1 MKPSIF
7 SRRAFAVTAAT
18 AITALSFGAL
28 AQNAGAPAQ
37 PAPTASAAKPQA
49 QAPRHDPQRHAQ
61 RMERMQQRIAEHQ
74 SRLKDSLQLR
84 PEQETAWNDFLAKTQ
99 PAARPAGG
107 ERLSRAD
114 WAKLSTPQRLDRLDA
129 MKAERDRQVAQRHD
143 AIRQFY
149 AQLTPPQQ
157 KAFDAQRG
165 MGVGGMRHAGHHGPK
180 GGEHRMHRMDHGGQG
195 FKGHGEPRQP
205 RL

>member
-7 SRRAFAVTAAT
+7 SRRAFAVTAAAT

-28 AQNAGAPAQ
+28 AQNVGTPAQ
-37 PAPTASAAKPQA
+37 PAPAASAAKPQV

-84 PEQETAWNDFLAKTQ
+84 PEQETAWNDFLAKTK

-129 MKAERDRQVAQRHD
+129 MKAERDRQMSQRHD

-165 MGVGGMRHAGHHGPK
+165 MGIGGARHVG
-180 GGEHRMHRMDHGGQG
+180 HRSPMNRMDHGRQG

>member
-7 SRRAFAVTAAT
+7 SRRALAVTAAAT

-28 AQNAGAPAQ
+28 AQNVGTPAQ
-37 PAPTASAAKPQA
+37 PAPAASATKPQV

-84 PEQETAWNDFLAKTQ
+84 PEQESAWNDFLAKTK

-129 MKAERDRQVAQRHD
+129 MKAERDRQMAQRHD

-165 MGVGGMRHAGHHGPK
+165 MGIGGARHVGHRGGP
-180 GGEHRMHRMDHGGQG
+180 MNHGGQG
-195 FKGHGEPRQP
+195 VKGHGELRQP

>member
-1 MKPSIF
+1 MKPSF
-7 SRRAFAVTAAT
+7 SRRAFAVTAAAT
-18 AITALSFGAL
+18 AITALSFTAV
-28 AQNAGAPAQ
+28 AQGVGAPAQ
-37 PAPTASAAKPQA
+37 PAPAASAAQPQA

-61 RMERMQQRIAEHQ
+61 RMERLQQRMAEHQ
-74 SRLKDSLQLR
+74 SRLQDSLQLR
-84 PEQETAWNDFLAKTQ
+84 PEQEAAWNDFVAKMKPT
-99 PAARPAGG
+99 PRPAG
-107 ERLSRAD
+107 ERPNRED

-143 AIRQFY
+143 AIRRFY

-165 MGVGGMRHAGHHGPK
+165 MGLGGMRHAGHRGPM
-180 GGEHRMHRMDHGGQG
+180 ERFDRMGHGGQS
-195 FKGHGEPRQP
+195 FKSHGEPRQP

>member
-7 SRRAFAVTAAT
+7 SRRAFAVTAAAT

-28 AQNAGAPAQ
+28 AQNVGTPAQ
-37 PAPTASAAKPQA
+37 PAPAASAAKPQV

-84 PEQETAWNDFLAKTQ
+84 PEQETAWNDFLAKTK

-129 MKAERDRQVAQRHD
+129 MKAERDRQMSQRHD

-165 MGVGGMRHAGHHGPK
+165 MGIGGARHVG
-180 GGEHRMHRMDHGGQG
+180 HRSMDHGRQG

>member
-7 SRRAFAVTAAT
+7 GRRAFAVTAAAT

-28 AQNAGAPAQ
+28 AQSTGAPAQ
-37 PAPTASAAKPQA
+37 PAPAASATPSQA
-49 QAPRHDPQRHAQ
+49 QTPRHDPQRHAQ

-84 PEQETAWNDFLAKTQ
+84 PEQETAWNDFLAKTR
-99 PAARPAGG
+99 PTARPAG

-129 MKAERDRQVAQRHD
+129 MKAERDRQMAQRHD

-165 MGVGGMRHAGHHGPK
+165 MGIGGMRHVGHHGPVD
-180 GGEHRMHRMDHGGQG
+180 RMQRMDHGGKG

>member
-7 SRRAFAVTAAT
+7 SRRAFAVTAAAT
-18 AITALSFGAL
+18 AITALSFSAL
-28 AQNAGAPAQ
+28 AQNTGASAQ
-37 PAPTASAAKPQA
+37 PAPAASAAQPQV

-61 RMERMQQRIAEHQ
+61 RLERMQQRIAEHQ

-84 PEQETAWNDFLAKTQ
+84 PEQETAWNDFLAKTK
-99 PAARPAGG
+99 PAARPTG

-129 MKAERDRQVAQRHD
+129 MKAERDRQMAQRHD

-165 MGVGGMRHAGHHGPK
+165 MGIGGMRHVGHHGPMD
-180 GGEHRMHRMDHGGQG
+180 RMHRMDHGGKG

>member
-7 SRRAFAVTAAT
+7 SRRALAVTAAAA

-28 AQNAGAPAQ
+28 AQNVGTPAQ
-37 PAPTASAAKPQA
+37 PAPAASATKPQV

-84 PEQETAWNDFLAKTQ
+84 PEQESAWNDFLSKTK
-99 PAARPAGG
+99 PAARSAGG

-129 MKAERDRQVAQRHD
+129 MKAERDRQMAQRHD

-165 MGVGGMRHAGHHGPK
+165 MGIGGARHVGHRGGP
-180 GGEHRMHRMDHGGQG
+180 MNHGGQG

>member
-7 SRRAFAVTAAT
+7 SRRAFAVTAAAT
-18 AITALSFGAL
+18 AITALSFTAL
-28 AQNAGAPAQ
+28 AQNVGAPAQ
-37 PAPTASAAKPQA
+37 PAPTTSAAKPQA
-49 QAPRHDPQRHAQ
+49 QSPRHDPQRHAQ
-61 RMERMQQRIAEHQ
+61 RMERMQQRVAEHQ

-84 PEQETAWNDFLAKTQ
+84 PEQETAWNDFLAKTK
-99 PAARPAGG
+99 PAARPASG

-129 MKAERDRQVAQRHD
+129 MKAERDRQMSQRHD

-165 MGVGGMRHAGHHGPK
+165 MGIGGARHVG
-180 GGEHRMHRMDHGGQG
+180 HRGSMKPMHRMDHGGQG
-195 FKGHGEPRQP
+195 FNGHGEPRQP

>member
-7 SRRAFAVTAAT
+7 SRRAFAVTAAAT

-28 AQNAGAPAQ
+28 AQNVGAPAQ
-37 PAPTASAAKPQA
+37 PAPAASASKPQV

-84 PEQETAWNDFLAKTQ
+84 PEQETAWNDFLAKIK

-129 MKAERDRQVAQRHD
+129 MKAERDRQMSQRHD

-165 MGVGGMRHAGHHGPK
+165 MGIGGAQHVGHRGPMN
-180 GGEHRMHRMDHGGQG
+180 RMNHGGPG

>member
-7 SRRAFAVTAAT
+7 SRRAFAVTAAAT
-18 AITALSFGAL
+18 AITALSFSAV
-28 AQNAGAPAQ
+28 AQGVGAPAQ
-37 PAPTASAAKPQA
+37 APAAASAAKPQV
-49 QAPRHDPQRHAQ
+49 QAPRHDPQRHAE
-61 RMERMQQRIAEHQ
+61 RMERMQQRMAEHQ

-84 PEQETAWNDFLAKTQ
+84 PEQESAWNQFVEKMK
-99 PAARPAGG
+99 PAARPTG
-107 ERLSRAD
+107 ERPSRED
-114 WAKLSTPQRLDRLDA
+114 WAKLSTPQRLDRMDA
-129 MKAERDRQVAQRHD
+129 MKAERDRQVSQRHD

-165 MGVGGMRHAGHHGPK
+165 MGFGHMRHVGHQGPMK
-180 GGEHRMHRMDHGGQG
+180 GMDHGHKG
-195 FKGHGEPRQP
+195 FKGHGEPRHS

>member
-7 SRRAFAVTAAT
+7 SRRAFAVTAAAT

-37 PAPTASAAKPQA
+37 PAPAASAAQSQV

-84 PEQETAWNDFLAKTQ
+84 PEQETAWNDFLAKTK
-99 PAARPAGG
+99 PAARSTG
-107 ERLSRAD
+107 ERLGRAD

-129 MKAERDRQVAQRHD
+129 MKAERDRQMAQRHD

-165 MGVGGMRHAGHHGPK
+165 MGIGGMRHVGHHGPM
-180 GGEHRMHRMDHGGQG
+180 EQMHRMDHGAKG
-195 FKGHGEPRQP
+195 FHGHGEPRQP